1 MPRESKY
8 AYKGKKF
15 NLKIRA
21 FVYIVVFVAVIII
34 FGAPYVR
41 SLASG

>member
-1 MPRESKY
+1 MHI
-8 AYKGKKF
+8 KGKKC

-21 FVYIVVFVAVIII
+21 FVHIVVFVAVIII